1 MPVRVAYD
9 GRNFHLM
16 PIRQL
21 NLREALALVPY
32 TAGAAALI
40 SAGLVTIKA
49 ARSPS
54 FPYAGVVD
62 GLAAATLV
70 AAAALNWWMRRRPMT
85 APSWMDERGAI
96 AWTLGLQLGVL
107 LLVVPVFAL
116 VTHVD
121 ADDLHWNWPYL
132 NKRWLVALYSL
143 AIGTFV
149 VFPVAFQWWRAP
161 AAARVSGRE
170 AIASRV
176 PRSWIVRLG
185 GLAAIIALVWYFG
198 GPPWHLDR
206 HHRWIE
212 SHEEAH
218 LGALQAISKGYL
230 PYVGPASTQYG
241 PGSQLLV
248 HQIMKRARGFDIVSF
263 RTAFA
268 SFQFVTLL
276 IVAIAAYAWL
286 GLASASA
293 VVVLAVIYSPLAFY
307 GTASDGTLSG
317 FYGWG
322 NGFRTITPI
331 VVVPMLVQ
339 AAGVD
344 PARPPLASPWVVLLG
359 GVWGVGSWMAQE
371 NLSSTAIAAGLLLSL
386 LCLTQ
391 TIAIGRGVRIA
402 RDLLIG
408 FAIAVALPL
417 VYYAMHGALG
427 EFLDNYF
434 GVPRAV
440 ASGFTNTWWPAQESG
455 ARTFYAAPVLFLAMT
470 IATLWRLPSL
480 TLNTPLDLDRTRLLA
495 FLSVTLVCYQVS
507 LLRSD
512 AGHLQNTMMAAP
524 FVLVLGALSLPRWLE
539 SRTLGRRTIRGGFV
553 IAALAIFPAGKLL
566 QARQILVTPYRRFV
580 TGGAAV
586 PVNPALPIADAR
598 ATPLLSDEP
607 EAISGADIPM
617 RTALDFANEISAIVG
632 HRKAYVG
639 AVGPMWSGTLMFL
652 ADLTPAPY
660 PLDRDT
666 MTINEVR
673 EARVV
678 EHIRTHPDDYECLI
692 SDRLESPEARAF
704 LAVHPGAQRLER
716 RLGTV
721 PIHILLAR
729 PAL

>member
-1 MPVRVAYD
+1 MMSE
-9 GRNFHLM
+9 NFQLM
-16 PIRQL
+16 RIRQL
-21 NLREALALVPY
+21 NLRDAVALAPY
-32 TAGAAALI
+32 TAGAAALT
-40 SAGLVTIKA
+40 SAALVTIKA
-49 ARSPS
+49 ARDPS
-54 FPYAGVVD
+54 FPYAGIVD

-70 AAAALNWWMRRRPMT
+70 GAAAFSWRARKRPVT
-85 APSWMDERGAI
+85 APPWMDESGAI
-96 AWTLGLQLGVL
+96 AWLLGLQLGVL

-116 VTHVD
+116 VTRIE

-143 AIGTFV
+143 AIATVV
-149 VFPVAFQWWRAP
+149 VFPVVFRWWRAP
-161 AAARVSGRE
+161 DAAHASEGDAIAPRVS
-170 AIASRV
+170 
-176 PRSWIVRLG
+176 RSWRARLV
-185 GLAAIIALVWYFG
+185 GLAAIIALAWYFG

-241 PGSQLLV
+241 PGSQWLAY
-248 HQIMKRARGFDIVSF
+248 QIMKHARGFDIVSF

-268 SFQFVTLL
+268 SFQFMTLL
-276 IVAIAAYAWL
+276 VVAIAAYAWL
-286 GLASASA
+286 GFASASA
-293 VVVLAVIYSPLAFY
+293 VVILAVIYSPLAFY
-307 GTASDGTLSG
+307 GTAPDGTLFG

-322 NGFRTITPI
+322 NGFRTIAPV
-331 VVVPMLVQ
+331 VVVPMLVH

-344 PARPPLASPWVVLLG
+344 PARPPLATLWVVLLG
-359 GVWGVGSWMAQE
+359 GVWGVASWMSQE

-386 LCLTQ
+386 LCLTR
-391 TIAIGRGVRIA
+391 TISIGRAGRIA
-402 RDLLIG
+402 RGLVIG
-408 FAIAVALPL
+408 FAIAVAVPL
-417 VYYAMHGALG
+417 TYYAVHGSLG
-427 EFLDNYF
+427 AFLGNYF

-455 ARTFYAAPVLFLAMT
+455 VRTFYAAPVLFLAMT

-480 TLNTPLDLDRTRLLA
+480 TLNAPLDLDRARLLA
-495 FLSVTLVCYQVS
+495 FLSVALVCYQVS

-524 FVLVLGALSLPRWLE
+524 FVLVIGTLSLPRWLE
-539 SRTLGRRTIRGGFV
+539 SRTLGRWTIRGALV

-580 TGGAAV
+580 TGGGATGPVNQAV
-586 PVNPALPIADAR
+586 PIAYAR
-598 ATPLLSDEP
+598 ATPLLLDEP
-607 EAISGADIPM
+607 EAISGSDIPM
-617 RTALDFANEISAIVG
+617 RTALDFANEIRAIVG
-632 HRKAYVG
+632 TRKTYVG
-639 AVGPMWSGTLMFL
+639 TIGPMWSGTLLFL

-666 MTINEVR
+666 MTINEVL

-692 SDRLESPEARAF
+692 GDSLESPEALAF
-704 LAVHPGAQRLER
+704 LAAHPGAERLER
-716 RLGTV
+716 RFGNV
-721 PIHILLAR
+721 PIYVLLTR
-729 PAL
+729 PAV